1 MNSGL
6 LNAKMNGEVIETDD
20 SSACKIFDEKP

>member
-6 LNAKMNGEVIETDD
+6 LNAKIKGGSIEGDD
-20 SSACKIFDEKP
+20 SSACKIIDKKP